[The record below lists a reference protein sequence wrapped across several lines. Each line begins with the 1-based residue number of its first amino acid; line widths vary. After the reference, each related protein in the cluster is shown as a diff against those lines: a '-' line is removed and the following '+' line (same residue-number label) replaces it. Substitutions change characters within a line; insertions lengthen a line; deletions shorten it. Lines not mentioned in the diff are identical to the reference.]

1 MSDIDLTDDESL
13 VHDDKKNSSYPID
26 PDVFKWTYQALNV
39 LFKFL
44 KLNIVSHADDTAWH
58 DGQIFLFNHFAR
70 FEAVIPQYIIYQ
82 KTNHL
87 SRSIASKELF
97 SGDEL
102 ISRYLLNLG
111 GIPNDTNN
119 LMYVVSKDI
128 LNDHKLI
135 AFPEGG
141 IVKDRRILDDEGHY
155 RIYSRSDDKR
165 RKLHTGPA
173 VIALT
178 IAIFKSS
185 VRQLVADNQLEQ
197 ISVWANELGFINA
210 QQLIDASQKKT
221 LITPCNITFY
231 PLRIKP
237 NTVTKVLDF
246 LQTDL
251 KERVS
256 EELLI
261 EGNLLLKESDM
272 DIQLC
277 QPIIVEDYWSRWDD
291 AVASLLVKH
300 SSLSLAELFN
310 TVRKE
315 TNWGQQLFNMAH
327 RRNALKI
334 RDRYMH
340 DIYAAVTINIAH
352 IAASLLMHFVQ
363 QKKCHVN
370 RKKLHQ
376 LLYVCCKL
384 LQKTQSLNFHK
395 TLINPNIYRNILFKG
410 SESFEQFLRSM
421 YTAELISKQG
431 AYYQF
436 TGILD
441 PETEFDSIRHKN
453 PLAVYANEVAPID
466 AVQQAIKDSLSFK
479 LNRRLDDFADM
490 LFEDDL
496 LEHQW
501 DLKAFQEEKHQEINQ
516 QQSIVTSGRPFI
528 IKPESLNGQCAVL
541 IHGLLSTPAEVRTLA
556 EKLAKQG
563 YIVIAP
569 RLKGH
574 GTSPWDLHQRCW
586 QDWQQSV
593 QQSLKIARCYSKKVH
608 LVGFSSGALL
618 ALMLAANKA
627 NKIASISACSPP
639 INFKDPLIN
648 LVKTTHSTNK
658 LIKSL
663 MGIEGIFPFQENTP
677 EHPHINYRHVPIAS
691 VNQLLQLIKKTKP
704 RLKKIQCPVL
714 IIQADNDPIIDSSSM
729 QILLS
734 SIDESVLNYQWVTSG
749 RHGILF
755 ENTGNTQQIIID
767 FICKQ
772 TK

>member
-1 MSDIDLTDDESL
+1 MSDMDLTNEEPL
-13 VHDDKKNSSYPID
+13 VHDEKNNHYPID

-44 KLNIVSHADDTAWH
+44 KLNIVNHGDDAAWR

-70 FEAVIPQYIIYQ
+70 FEAIIPQYIIYQ

-87 SRSIASKELF
+87 SRSIATKELF

-102 ISRYLLNLG
+102 LSRYLLNLG
-111 GIPNDTNN
+111 GIPNDTEN
-119 LMYVVSKDI
+119 LMYIVSKDI
-128 LNDHKLI
+128 LNDCKLI

-141 IVKDRRILDDEGHY
+141 IVKDRRILDEQGQYH
-155 RIYSRSDDKR
+155 IYSRSDDRR

-178 IAIFKSS
+178 LAIFKSS
-185 VRQLVADNQLEQ
+185 VRQLLAANKLDQ
-197 ISVWANELGFINA
+197 ISAWADELGFINA

-231 PLRIKP
+231 PLRIKA

-261 EGNLLLKESDM
+261 EGNLLLKDTDM

-277 QPIIVEDYWSRWDD
+277 QPIVVEDYWSRWDD
-291 AVASLLVKH
+291 AVSSLLAQH
-300 SSLSLAELFN
+300 SKLSLAELFN

-315 TNWGQQLFNMAH
+315 TSWGQQLFNMAH
-327 RRNALKI
+327 RRNAIKI
-334 RDRYMH
+334 RDRYML
-340 DIYAAVTINIAH
+340 DIYGAVTINIAH
-352 IAASLLMHFVQ
+352 IAASLFIHFVQ
-363 QKKCHVN
+363 QKKHHVN
-370 RKKLHQ
+370 RRKLHQ
-376 LLYVCCKL
+376 LLYVCCKS
-384 LQKTQSLNFHK
+384 LQKTETLNLHK

-410 SESFEQFLRSM
+410 SESFDQFLRGV

-436 TGILD
+436 TGLLN
-441 PETEFDSIRHKN
+441 PETTFDSIRHKN
-453 PLAVYANEVAPID
+453 PLAVYANEVAPIN

-479 LNRRLDDFADM
+479 LNSRLTDFAEM

-516 QQSIVTSGRPFI
+516 QQSIITSGRPFI
-528 IKPESLNGQCAVL
+528 IKPDTPNGQCAVL

-556 EKLAKQG
+556 EKLTEQG
-563 YIVIAP
+563 YTVIAP

-593 QQSLKIARCYSKKVH
+593 QQSLKIAHCYSKKVH
-608 LVGFSSGALL
+608 LVGFSCGALL
-618 ALMLAANKA
+618 ALTLAANKA
-627 NKIASISACSPP
+627 NKIASITACSPP

-658 LIKSL
+658 IIKSL
-663 MGIEGIFPFQENTP
+663 MGIEGIFPFQESSP
-677 EHPHINYRHVPIAS
+677 EHPHINYRHVPIAAI
-691 VNQLLQLIKKTKP
+691 NQLLQLIQKTKP

-714 IIQADNDPIIDSSSM
+714 VLQADNDPIIDSSSM
-729 QILLS
+729 QVLLS
-734 SIDESVLNYQWVTSG
+734 SLNPSVLNYQWISSG

-755 ENTGNTQQIIID
+755 ENTSNTQQIITD

-772 TK
+772 AK

>member
-1 MSDIDLTDDESL
+1 MSDTNLT
-13 VHDDKKNSSYPID
+13 KGNSPTSNTEPSEDYPID

-44 KLNIVSHADDTAWH
+44 KLNIVNHGNDEDWNN
-58 DGQIFLFNHFAR
+58 GQIFLFNHFAR
-70 FEAVIPQYIIYQ
+70 FEAIIPQYIIYE
-82 KTNHL
+82 KSNHL

-111 GIPNDTNN
+111 GIPNDIDH

-128 LNDHKLI
+128 LNNYKLI

-141 IVKDRRILDDEGHY
+141 IVKDRRVLDEHGKY
-155 RIYSRSDDKR
+155 RIYSRSDDRR

-185 VRQLVADNQLEQ
+185 VRRLLADKKLEQ
-197 ISVWANELGFINA
+197 ISVWANELGFSHA
-210 QQLIDASQKKT
+210 EQLIEASQKKT

-231 PLRIKP
+231 PLRVKA
-237 NTVTKVLDF
+237 NTVTKVFDF

-261 EGNLLLKESDM
+261 EGNLLLKDTDM

-291 AVASLLVKH
+291 AVASLLAKH
-300 SSLSLAELFN
+300 SNLSLADLFSS
-310 TVRKE
+310 VRKE
-315 TNWGQQLFNMAH
+315 KTWGDQLFNITH
-327 RRNALKI
+327 RRNATKI

-352 IAASLLMHFVQ
+352 LAASLFMHFVQ
-363 QKKCHVN
+363 QKKRHVN

-376 LLYVCCKL
+376 LLYVCCKQ
-384 LQKTQSLNFHK
+384 LQKTESLNLHN
-395 TLINPNIYRNILFKG
+395 TLIDPNIYRNILFKN
-410 SESFEQFLRSM
+410 SKSVEQFLRSM
-421 YTAELISKQG
+421 YSAELITKQG
-431 AYYQF
+431 AYYHF
-436 TGILD
+436 TGILE
-441 PETEFDSIRHKN
+441 PKAEFDSIRHKN
-453 PLAVYANEVAPID
+453 PLAVYANEVAPIE
-466 AVQQAIKDSLSFK
+466 AVHKAIQDSLSFK
-479 LNRRLDDFADM
+479 LNKRLTNFADM
-490 LFEDDL
+490 LFEDEL

-501 DLKAFQEEKHQEINQ
+501 DLKSFQEEKHQEINQ
-516 QQSIVTSGRPFI
+516 RQSIVTSGRPFI
-528 IKPESLNGQCAVL
+528 IKPKLQNGQCAVL
-541 IHGLLSTPAEVRTLA
+541 IHGLLSTPAEVRTLG
-556 EKLAKQG
+556 EKLAQQG

-574 GTSPWDLHQRCW
+574 GTSPWDLHQRSW
-586 QDWQQSV
+586 KDWQQSV
-593 QQSLKIARCYSKKVH
+593 QQSLKIAHCYSKEVH

-618 ALMLAANKA
+618 ALTLAANKA
-627 NKIASISACSPP
+627 NKIASITACSPP
-639 INFKDPLIN
+639 VNFKDPLIN

-658 LIKSL
+658 IIKSL
-663 MGIEGIFPFQENTP
+663 VGIEGIFPFQENTP
-677 EHPHINYRHVPIAS
+677 EHPHINYRHAPIAS
-691 VNQLLQLIKKTKP
+691 INQLLQLIQQTKP

-714 IIQADNDPIIDSSSM
+714 IIQADNDPIIDPSSM
-729 QILLS
+729 QELLN
-734 SIDESVLNYQWVTSG
+734 ELNKSVLNYQWISSG

-755 ENTGNTQQIIID
+755 ENTGNSQQIIID
-767 FICKQ
+767 FIAKHI
-772 TK
+772 K